1 MILVDIIQI
10 LLIAIIG
17 PILLY
22 QTFLGLIAFRAKL
35 IKEFDQKNDT
45 RFAIIIPAH
54 NEEKMIAKTI
64 YSINGVIYPQTK
76 YDVFVIADNCD
87 DNTAQ
92 ISRNLGVNVLERSDT
107 TKRGKGYALRWAFDK
122 LITEYDEYDAFVVI
136 DSDSLISGNY
146 LNVMSHY
153 IKNGSRVI
161 QSSDLV
167 LPQKNNWSSE
177 ATRIGFILFNY
188 VRPLGRKFLGFDM
201 GLRGNGMCFTKEVLT
216 KIPWQSYAL
225 TEDLEYG
232 LILLLKGERI
242 HFAPEATVWAHMPL
256 KSENARSQRER
267 WEEGRKDITR
277 SYSSIFLKESFKKRS
292 LAFFDVFIDLITP
305 PFVNTMLIISTLFM
319 ITIVLSLIVP
329 LNNIYMFIWGTLL
342 LIGFIHLLLGLKLV
356 HADRDLYKSVL
367 YIPIYVVWKV
377 KVIIKALFS
386 DKPKTWVR
394 TSRES

>member
-1 MILVDIIQI
+1 MIIVEIIQI
-10 LLIAIIG
+10 LLIVIIG
-17 PILLY
+17 PIILY

-35 IKEFDQKNDT
+35 ITDFGKKNNT
-45 RFAIIIPAH
+45 TFAIIIPAH

-64 YSINGVIYPQTK
+64 YSLNGIIYPQTK
-76 YDVFVIADNCD
+76 YDVYVVADNCS
-87 DNTAQ
+87 DNTAE
-92 ISRNLGVNVLERSDT
+92 ISRHLGVHVLERSDL
-107 TKRGKGYALRWAFDK
+107 TKKGKGYALRWAFDK
-122 LITEYDEYDAFVVI
+122 LLSEYDKYDAYVVI

-146 LNVMSHY
+146 LQVMDHY
-153 IKNGSRVI
+153 INSGSRVI

-201 GLRGNGMCFTKEVLT
+201 GLRGNGMCFTKEVLK
-216 KIPWQSYAL
+216 KIPWQSWAL

-232 LILLLKGERI
+232 LILLLNGERI

-267 WEEGRKDITR
+267 WEEGRKDITK
-277 SYSSIFLKESFKKRS
+277 SYSKTFLKESLRKRS
-292 LAFFDVFIDLITP
+292 IAFFDVFIDLITP
-305 PFVNTMLIISTLFM
+305 PFVNTMLIISLLLVF
-319 ITIVLSLIVP
+319 SLILSIIFP
-329 LNNIYMFIWGTLL
+329 STIYYAVIWAILL
-342 LIGFIHLLLGLKLV
+342 FIGFIHLLLGLRLV

-367 YIPIYVVWKV
+367 YIPIYVIWKI
-377 KVIIKALFS
+377 KVIVKALFS

>member
-10 LLIAIIG
+10 LLIVLIG
-17 PILLY
+17 PIILY
-22 QTFLGLIAFRAKL
+22 QLFLGLVAFRSKL
-35 IKEFDQKNDT
+35 IKEFDKNNET
-45 RFAIIIPAH
+45 TFAIIIPAH

-64 YSINGVIYPQTK
+64 YSINGIIYPHTK
-76 YDVFVIADNCD
+76 YDVFVIADNCS

-92 ISRNLGVNVLERSDT
+92 ISRHLGVNVLERTDT
-107 TKRGKGYALRWAFDK
+107 SQRGKGYALRWAFDR
-122 LITEYDEYDAFVVI
+122 LISEYDKYDAFVVI

-146 LNVMSHY
+146 LHVMNHY

-188 VRPLGRKFLGFDM
+188 VKPLGRKYLGFDM
-201 GLRGNGMCFTKEVLT
+201 GLRGNGMCFTKEVLV
-216 KIPWQSYAL
+216 KIPWQSWAL

-232 LILLLKGERI
+232 LILLLNGERI

-267 WEEGRKDITR
+267 WEEGRKDITK
-277 SYSSIFLKESFKKRS
+277 SYSKIFLKDSFKNRS

-305 PFVNTMLIISTLFM
+305 PFVNTMLIISLLLVASFS
-319 ITIVLSLIVP
+319 LSFIFPATV
-329 LNNIYMFIWGTLL
+329 IYTYIWGVFL
-342 LIGFIHLLLGLKLV
+342 LIGFVHLLLGLRLV

-367 YIPIYVVWKV
+367 YIPIYVIWKV
-377 KVIIKALFS
+377 KVIVKTLFS
-386 DKPKTWVR
+386 DKPKAWVR